1 MERNKIIVE
10 LYFINKMKQKDIAE
24 QLNISKYIVSR
35 VLAKDSRYKKEKE
48 KRKEIST
55 QRHNKQKVES
65 IIKKR
70 KEKQNFYDVLKSQH
84 LQASLEL
91 SRGKKNIGNRA
102 FRNWNPSIY
111 RYDNKTRSYKL
122 KSNIVATYDVPRKI
136 KW

>member
-55 QRHNKQKVES
+55 QRHNKQKVE
-65 IIKKR
+65 
-70 KEKQNFYDVLKSQH
+70 
-84 LQASLEL
+84 
-91 SRGKKNIGNRA
+91 
-102 FRNWNPSIY
+102 
-111 RYDNKTRSYKL
+111 
-122 KSNIVATYDVPRKI
+122 
-136 KW
+136 